1 MKNKIQLGSLLALI
15 ILMPAMTCHKTYTGI
30 VTLTQVRKSAL
41 NELGILHRQ
50 GLIDEGTD
58 KKIEMADAR
67 YREAARVA
75 EVALV
80 AYKNGGQ
87 QSDYLNA
94 LEAVRLTV
102 SELIGILM
110 PLKPVTA
117 QPLSIQLAAAKSL

>member
-30 VTLTQVRKSAL
+30 VTITQVRKSAL

-58 KKIEMADAR
+58 KKIEAIDLR
-67 YREAARVA
+67 YREAARVC
-75 EVALV
+75 EIALV
-80 AYKNGGQ
+80 AYKNGGN

-94 LEAVRLTV
+94 LQAVRSIV
-102 SELIGILM
+102 GEFIGILM

-117 QPLSIQLAAAKSL
+117 QPLSVQLASATTL